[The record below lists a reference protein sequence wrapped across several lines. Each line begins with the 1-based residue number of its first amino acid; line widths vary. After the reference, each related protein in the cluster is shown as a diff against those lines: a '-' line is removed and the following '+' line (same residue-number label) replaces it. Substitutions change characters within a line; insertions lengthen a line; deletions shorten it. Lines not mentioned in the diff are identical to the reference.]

1 MSASR
6 LASLRNAFVTGLLL
20 LAPLAV
26 TWMVFSWLV
35 GQIGSGFRPYFF
47 FFVPDNILSQPS
59 LDLLWNLLSTLIVIA
74 LVTILGL
81 VSRYVFSHYFGQ
93 LAERFILSIPGV
105 SAVYRTVKQIVE
117 TFGSQNRALF
127 SKAVLVEFPR
137 KGLWSVGFLTNKA
150 QGEPQAKTTEEV
162 WTVFVPTTPNPTTG
176 FLIMLPEREIVSLDM
191 TVGEAMKMII
201 SGGAV
206 VPPWPPAQPTLA
218 APAPVPATEAVPPP
232 SADLPAG
239 R

>member
-1 MSASR
+1 MPVSR
-6 LASLRNAFVTGLLL
+6 LTSLRNAFVTGLLL

-35 GQIGSGFRPYFF
+35 EQIGSGFRPYFF
-47 FFVPDNILSQPS
+47 FFVPDNLLSQPS

-74 LVTILGL
+74 LITVLGH
-81 VSRYVFSHYFGQ
+81 VSRFVFSHYFGQ
-93 LAERFILSIPGV
+93 LAERVILSIPGV
-105 SAVYRTVKQIVE
+105 STVYRTVKQIVE

-127 SKAVLVEFPR
+127 SKAVMVEFPR
-137 KGLWSVGFLTNKA
+137 KGLWSIGFLTNKA
-150 QGEPQAKTTEEV
+150 QGEPQAKTTEDV

-176 FLIMLPEREIVSLDM
+176 FLVMLPEREIIPLDM
-191 TVGEAMKMII
+191 SVGEAMKMII

-206 VPPWPPAQPTLA
+206 VPPWPPV
-218 APAPVPATEAVPPP
+218 PAPVVAPP
-232 SADLPAG
+232 ADLPAA